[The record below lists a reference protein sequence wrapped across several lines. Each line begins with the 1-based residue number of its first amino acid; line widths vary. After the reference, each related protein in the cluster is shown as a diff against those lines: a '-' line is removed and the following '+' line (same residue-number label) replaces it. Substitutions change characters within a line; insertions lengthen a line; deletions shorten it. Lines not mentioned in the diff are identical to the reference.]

1 MFLLLPNIPDFNFSS
16 LKVWGSKAGIYFP
29 LFSITGSWYFIFR
42 KYLIFFMLIRR
53 NYSLNLVSVRSL
65 SNQPFLLF
73 ISYKLLQLFNSTKFA
88 KCCDASNSNNF
99 QTYLLVGGN
108 IGIISVFLIIFKCF
122 PERGRKCV
130 SLITL
135 ILN

>member
-1 MFLLLPNIPDFNFSS
+1 MSEPLPKLSLNETLKIKFIASPTPTLKCDGKIQLIP
-16 LKVWGSKAGIYFP
+16 
-29 LFSITGSWYFIFR
+29 
-42 KYLIFFMLIRR
+42 R

-99 QTYLLVGGN
+99 QTYLLVVGN
-108 IGIISVFLIIFKCF
+108 FGIISVFLMIFKCF
-122 PERGRKCV
+122 PEKGRMGGNV
-130 SLITL
+130 FL
-135 ILN
+135 